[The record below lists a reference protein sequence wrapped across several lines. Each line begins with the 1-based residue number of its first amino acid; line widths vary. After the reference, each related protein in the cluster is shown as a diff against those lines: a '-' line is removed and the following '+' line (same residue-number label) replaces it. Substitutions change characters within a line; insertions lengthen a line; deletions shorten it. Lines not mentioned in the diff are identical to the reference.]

1 MDNQERAY
9 SPAKAP
15 ASSDHY
21 SRGFYGALT
30 DQQAYH
36 DTTHGTLPVQV
47 GGYQISSTSRQS
59 HQIPV
64 GSVPLQSGGFH
75 HQMPSQVGPLHP
87 QPTVGLLRPSAQPM
101 PLTVA
106 TQQTGL
112 HSQPVTMSQNVP
124 QTMVSQAHIAQM
136 YPWMQPGGGN
146 ALSTDSQMSQSMQQ
160 QQQFQRLKVEDALSY
175 LDQVKL
181 QFSGHPQVYNDFL
194 DIMKEFKSQAID
206 TPGVI
211 KRVSCLFRGHPDLI
225 VGFNTFLPPGYK
237 IAVEA
242 NETISVEQPGQQAMS
257 LSMFTTNLPSQVP
270 VKPAHH
276 NPPLPE
282 PLTVP
287 QPTQHGMTPG
297 SQSASSGSAT
307 TGPPVEFNH
316 AIQYVNKI
324 KVCYQ
329 NQPEIYKSFLDIL
342 HKYQNE
348 QKMLKEGT
356 AFPAGYRP
364 LTEVEVYALVTDL
377 FKDQPQLLAEF
388 SQFLPDASGT
398 AAESALARFRSDCAA
413 GPVTSKPPSA
423 SKAMRSAHQA
433 RVQPPTTGGR
443 STSQPPVKRAK
454 MSAKEIA
461 FPDSEKPGDLTF
473 FDKMR
478 DDLGERDYSD
488 LLRCIEL
495 YTKQMT
501 SPSELLMMVEPLINK
516 MPELRARLLEFLRQR
531 DENVG
536 FVDSMTYPKQDLLDK
551 SALKATYMVDLS
563 TCKGEAVSYRLL
575 PKSYSHPVCSGRS
588 ELCDEVLNDAYALH
602 PSWPDDITS
611 LGPHRKNQY
620 EEHIYQCEDERYE
633 LDMVLELNN
642 MAKMALMS
650 IMARLKNFTCPDDV
664 ARFRL
669 DDTLGGGSEVLMHT
683 ALNRLYGDKTKGIIE
698 GLKCNPAAAV
708 PIVLRRLV
716 AKEKEWRTAQHAFNR
731 IWREQN
737 ERYYLKSLDHQAAKF
752 KQNDVKQI
760 RSKTLM
766 KEIEAEMQESPKGD
780 NPNSAAGLGINICRD
795 ASILSD
801 AASLILHH
809 VRRQSALQ
817 PDDKVRIHTVLFRL
831 MPSLLRLSMPLPPD
845 LEKERDEEETA
856 KAGTDGTVALEN
868 GGDHLTNS
876 TESVD
881 SGKLVTEHEKV
892 GQSGV
897 DESDTSASNPLF
909 YGNDN
914 WYYFLR
920 LYMMLCERLKYF
932 SEVAAR
938 LIEDELH
945 YRSLRSTA
953 VSAALKLRNPNAVD
967 VCDSYSYFLE
977 LIRSLLEGNV
987 EMSSFEDQLR
997 DMFGIHAYVAF
1008 TIDKLLQNI
1017 SRQLQYIATKDICWQ
1032 LVTLY
1037 TEKYKKHGDDDD
1049 ATMTSYQKE
1058 AEQIISDDKCFQF
1071 CMNIEKTEMTIE
1083 YIELSNSSSSDEQEQ
1098 PVAEPASACEVK
1110 VNGVEQSH
1118 PRKAT
1123 FVMRNLRRAHAVR
1136 RKQTP
1141 DIDDARTDASVLP
1154 PCVQLLNV
1162 ESGGACLYTC
1172 GALTNAKQVCSIIHI
1187 NNNNNIHYPRQC
1199 LWCCHHGRAIAR
1211 VHPVHLMNVERCQA
1225 AADPRPSQTVSPP
1238 EQAARIYTHHCHLL
1252 LLLSPHY
1259 ELIARFVNIV

>member
-1 MDNQERAY
+1 MDSQERAY

-15 ASSDHY
+15 TSSDHY
-21 SRGFYGALT
+21 PRSFYGAVT

-36 DTTHGTLPVQV
+36 DPGHGPLPVQV
-47 GGYQISSTSRQS
+47 GGYQIGSTRQS
-59 HQIPV
+59 YQMPAASGHAQP
-64 GSVPLQSGGFH
+64 GGFH
-75 HQMPSQVGPLHP
+75 HQLPSQVAPLPP
-87 QPTVGLLRPSAQPM
+87 QPTVGLLRPSAQPL

-106 TQQTGL
+106 THQTGSHTQQL
-112 HSQPVTMSQNVP
+112 TVSQNVS
-124 QTMVSQAHIAQM
+124 QTHMAQM
-136 YPWMQPGGGN
+136 YPWMQAGAGGIP
-146 ALSTDSQMSQSMQQ
+146 STDPQMSQTVQQ

-194 DIMKEFKSQAID
+194 DIMKEFKSQSID

-242 NETISVEQPGQQAMS
+242 NETISVEQPGQQAIS
-257 LSMFTTNLPSQVP
+257 LSMFTTTLPSQMP
-270 VKPAHH
+270 VKPPHLT
-276 NPPLPE
+276 NQPLSDPPSAP
-282 PLTVP
+282 P
-287 QPTQHGMTPG
+287 PTQHGMTSGLQPAT
-297 SQSASSGSAT
+297 SASAT

-329 NQPEIYKSFLDIL
+329 NHPEIYKSFLDIL

-356 AFPAGYRP
+356 GFPPGYRP
-364 LTEVEVYALVTDL
+364 LNEVEVYELVTDL

-398 AAESALARFRSDCAA
+398 AAESALARLRSDCAP
-413 GPVTSKPPSA
+413 GPVSTKPPST
-423 SKAMRSAHQA
+423 SKSVRTGHQG
-433 RVQPPTTGGR
+433 RVQPPVTGGR
-443 STSQPPVKRAK
+443 NTSQPPVKKAK
-454 MSAKEIA
+454 MSAKESS
-461 FPDSEKPGDLTF
+461 FPDSEKPGSVGDLSF

-478 DDLGERDYSD
+478 DDLGEREYTD

-495 YTKQMT
+495 YTKQVT
-501 SPSELLMMVEPLINK
+501 SPSELLSMAEPFINK
-516 MPELRARLLEFLRQR
+516 MPELRSRLLEFLRQR
-531 DENVG
+531 DDMAIIE
-536 FVDSMTYPKQDLLDK
+536 SMMHSKQDVSDK

-563 TCKGEAVSYRLL
+563 TCKGEAASYRLL

-588 ELCDEVLNDAYALH
+588 ELCDEVLNNTYALH
-602 PSWPDDITS
+602 ASWPDEMIS

-620 EEHIYQCEDERYE
+620 EEHMYQCEDERYE

-664 ARFRL
+664 AHFRL
-669 DDTLGGGSEVLMHT
+669 DDTLGGSSEVLMHA
-683 ALNRLYGDKTKGIIE
+683 ALNRLYGDKTSGIIE

-731 IWREQN
+731 VWREQN

-752 KQNDVKQI
+752 KQTDVKQI

-766 KEIEAEMQESPKGD
+766 KEIEAETQESQKGD
-780 NPNSAAGLGINICRD
+780 VPAAAGSLHVNICRD
-795 ASILSD
+795 ASVLSD
-801 AASLILHH
+801 AASLIIHH

-817 PDDKVRIHTVLFRL
+817 SDDKQRIHHVLFSL
-831 MPSLLRLSMPLPPD
+831 MPGLLKLSMPLPPSLD
-845 LEKERDEEETA
+845 KEADDEETTKTGNE
-856 KAGTDGTVALEN
+856 GIVALEN
-868 GGDHLTNS
+868 GGDHLTNG
-876 TESVD
+876 TV
-881 SGKLVTEHEKV
+881 
-892 GQSGV
+892 GV
-897 DESDTSASNPLF
+897 DCGKPADDDEKMSGLDEDDALAANTANTLF

-932 SEVAAR
+932 SGVSAQ
-938 LIEDELH
+938 LIDEEMH
-945 YRSLRSTA
+945 YRSLRSGA

-967 VCDSYSYFLE
+967 VCDSYSYFLD
-977 LIRSLLEGNV
+977 LVRNLLDGNV
-987 EMSSFEDQLR
+987 ELGSFEDQLR

-1008 TIDKLLQNI
+1008 TIDKLIQNI
-1017 SRQLQYIATKDICWQ
+1017 TRQLQYIATKDVCWQ

-1037 TEKYKKHGDDDD
+1037 TEKKTHGTTD
-1049 ATMTSYQKE
+1049 ASYQKE
-1058 AEQIISDDKCFQF
+1058 AEQAVADDKCFRV
-1071 CMNIEKTEMTIE
+1071 CMNIEKTEMTVE

-1098 PVAEPASACEVK
+1098 AAAEPESVDEAK
-1110 VNGVEQSH
+1110 VNDVDASS

-1123 FVMRNLRRAHAVR
+1123 FLMRNLRRAHAAR
-1136 RKQTP
+1136 RRQMP
-1141 DIDDARTDASVLP
+1141 DTDEARIDSGVLP

-1172 GALTNAKQVCSIIHI
+1172 GALTTAKQVCAIIHI
-1187 NNNNNIHYPRQC
+1187 IMSR
-1199 LWCCHHGRAIAR
+1199 
-1211 VHPVHLMNVERCQA
+1211 
-1225 AADPRPSQTVSPP
+1225 
-1238 EQAARIYTHHCHLL
+1238 
-1252 LLLSPHY
+1252 
-1259 ELIARFVNIV
+1259 

>member
-9 SPAKAP
+9 SPAKAA

-21 SRGFYGALT
+21 PRSFYGSVT
-30 DQQAYH
+30 DQQSYH

-47 GGYQISSTSRQS
+47 GGYQIGNTRQS
-59 HQIPV
+59 YQIPA
-64 GSVPLQSGGFH
+64 GSGHPQSAGFH
-75 HQMPSQVGPLHP
+75 HQVPPLVGPLHP
-87 QPTVGLLRPSAQPM
+87 QPTVGLLRPSAQPLS
-101 PLTVA
+101 LTVA
-106 TQQTGL
+106 TQQAGSHT
-112 HSQPVTMSQNVP
+112 QPVTMSQNVP
-124 QTMVSQAHIAQM
+124 QTMVTQAHIAQM
-136 YPWMQPGGGN
+136 YPWMPPGAGN
-146 ALSTDSQMSQSMQQ
+146 ALGTDSQMSQSVQQ

-194 DIMKEFKSQAID
+194 DIMKEFKSQSID

-257 LSMFTTNLPSQVP
+257 LSMFTTTLPSQLP
-270 VKPAHH
+270 TKPAHLN
-276 NPPLPE
+276 NPPLQE
-282 PLTVP
+282 PPSVP
-287 QPTQHGMTPG
+287 QPTQHGVASG
-297 SQSASSGSAT
+297 LQSAISASASS
-307 TGPPVEFNH
+307 GPPVEFNH

-356 AFPAGYRP
+356 AFPPGYRP

-398 AAESALARFRSDCAA
+398 AAESALARFRNDCAP
-413 GPVTSKPPSA
+413 GPVSSKPPST
-423 SKAMRSAHQA
+423 SKSARTVHQG
-433 RVQPPTTGGR
+433 RVQPPVTGGR
-443 STSQPPVKRAK
+443 STSQPSLKKAK
-454 MSAKEIA
+454 MSAKEIT
-461 FPDSEKPGDLTF
+461 FPDSDKPSTVSDLSF
-473 FDKMR
+473 FDKIR
-478 DDLGERDYSD
+478 DDLGEQDYAE
-488 LLRCIEL
+488 LLQCIEL
-495 YTKQMT
+495 YTKQVT
-501 SPSELLMMVEPLINK
+501 SPSELLSMVEPFINK
-516 MPELRARLLEFLRQR
+516 MPELHARMLEFLRQR
-531 DENVG
+531 DENAVI
-536 FVDSMTYPKQDLLDK
+536 DNMTYSKQDLSDK

-563 TCKGEAVSYRLL
+563 TCKPEAASYRLL
-575 PKSYSHPVCSGRS
+575 PKSYCHPVCSGRS
-588 ELCDEVLNDAYALH
+588 ELCDEVLNDTYALH

-650 IMARLKNFTCPDDV
+650 VMARLKKCPEDV

-669 DDTLGGGSEVLMHT
+669 DDALGGNSEVLMHA

-716 AKEKEWRTAQHAFNR
+716 AKEKEWRTAQHGFNR

-766 KEIEAEMQESPKGD
+766 KEIETEMQENEKGD
-780 NPNSAAGLGINICRD
+780 NCSSEVGLHVNICRD

-801 AASLILHH
+801 AASLIIHH

-817 PDDKVRIHTVLFRL
+817 PDDKVRIHHVLFTL
-831 MPSLLRLSMPLPPD
+831 MPGLLRLSMPLPPNLD
-845 LEKERDEEETA
+845 KEGDEEETV
-856 KAGTDGTVALEN
+856 KIGTEGNIAIEN
-868 GGDHLTNS
+868 GGDHLTNG
-876 TESVD
+876 TECME
-881 SGKLVTEHEKV
+881 SGKPVTDEEKV
-892 GQSGV
+892 SV
-897 DESDTSASNPLF
+897 IDDNDASAASTSTLF

-920 LYMMLCERLKYF
+920 LYMMFCERLKYF
-932 SEVAAR
+932 SGVAAR
-938 LIEDELH
+938 LLEEEMH
-945 YRSLRSTA
+945 FRSLRSAA

-967 VCDSYSYFLE
+967 VRDSYSYFLE
-977 LIRSLLEGNV
+977 LVRSLLDGNV
-987 EMSSFEDQLR
+987 ELSSFEDQLR

-1008 TIDKLLQNI
+1008 TIDKLIHNI
-1017 SRQLQYIATKDICWQ
+1017 TRQLQYIATKDVCWQ

-1037 TEKYKKHGDDDD
+1037 TERNRKRGSND
-1049 ATMTSYQKE
+1049 AEISNYQKE
-1058 AEQIISDDKCFQF
+1058 AEQAISDDKCFRV
-1071 CMNIEKTEMTIE
+1071 CMNIEKMVMTIE
-1083 YIELSNSSSSDEQEQ
+1083 CIELSNSSSSDDQEQ
-1098 PVAEPASACEVK
+1098 PIAEPESVCEAK
-1110 VNGVEQSH
+1110 VNDADGSR

-1123 FVMRNLRRAHAVR
+1123 FLMRNLRRAHNVR
-1136 RKQTP
+1136 RKLMP
-1141 DIDDARTDASVLP
+1141 DTDEARIDSGVLP

-1162 ESGGACLYTC
+1162 ESAVDCLYTC
-1172 GALTNAKQVCSIIHI
+1172 GALTNAKHVCCIKHII
-1187 NNNNNIHYPRQC
+1187 C
-1199 LWCCHHGRAIAR
+1199 
-1211 VHPVHLMNVERCQA
+1211 
-1225 AADPRPSQTVSPP
+1225 
-1238 EQAARIYTHHCHLL
+1238 
-1252 LLLSPHY
+1252 
-1259 ELIARFVNIV
+1259 